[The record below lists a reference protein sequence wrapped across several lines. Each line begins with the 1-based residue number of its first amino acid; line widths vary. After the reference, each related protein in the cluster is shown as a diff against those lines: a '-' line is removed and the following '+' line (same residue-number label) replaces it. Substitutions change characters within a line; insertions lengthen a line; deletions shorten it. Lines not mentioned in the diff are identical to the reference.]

1 MSATLK
7 KNTKGYNYKYTDLAG
22 IHKYLEREGLAY
34 YQYINILSNGD
45 EQVWTVRSDMEQ
57 AIPGCKV
64 PRATLQDN
72 KQNPAQQYGAAL
84 TYARRYSLLMAY
96 GLATTDDDAECLTIT
111 PESMEKIEE
120 EFPDTVESTRKKIL
134 NYCCEHQLNLKEVSE
149 QYGITKGLSESVLSA
164 KFEMLKKDY
173 GA

>member
-22 IHKYLEREGLAY
+22 IHKYLESIGASY
-34 YQYINILSNGD
+34 YQYINILPNGD
-45 EQVWTVRSDMEQ
+45 EQVYTVRSDMETP
-57 AIPGCKV
+57 IPGCKV
-64 PRATLQDN
+64 PRATLSDN
-72 KQNPAQQYGAAL
+72 KQNPAQQYGSAL

-96 GLATTDDDAECLTIT
+96 GLATSDDDAECLTIS
-111 PESMEKIEE
+111 EDSMKKIEE
-120 EFPDTVESTRKKIL
+120 QFPELGSTRQKIL
-134 NYCCEHQLNLKEVSE
+134 NYCCDHQLNLQEVSE
-149 QYGITKGLSESVLSA
+149 QYGITKGLSESVLAA